1 MEVLKIT
8 PSQNKPER
16 FNEQELEAFVNDLN
30 QYDAEHNKGAW
41 MGKGLAAFMMQHM
54 EEENEEGETNKRDKG
69 LDNLRKK
76 IENNLT
82 LDELEQ
88 RHNPTLAKLGLS
100 LESPNK
106 EGDID
111 ENEIYAIGAIQINL
125 ENKEEYLKFLRSIE
139 ADQLSETQKKIL
151 EMTVDKIVYQVQNEY
166 NLENGDDRLLE
177 LFSGMREI
185 VNEYERLGFGEK
197 VKDFKDYL
205 EHSSGGYL
213 KEYILAKNKKLF
225 EPIGEGFNFST
236 FQIDASYDYYI
247 GRWENDFFLTLKQ
260 IAKNPDAKELY
271 NTILRYGKDCI
282 AFAEKDSRIDTYNEE
297 YVKSIRKAITEI
309 KDKIYTMPE
318 LS

>member
-271 NTILRYGKDCI
+271 NTTLRYGKDCI